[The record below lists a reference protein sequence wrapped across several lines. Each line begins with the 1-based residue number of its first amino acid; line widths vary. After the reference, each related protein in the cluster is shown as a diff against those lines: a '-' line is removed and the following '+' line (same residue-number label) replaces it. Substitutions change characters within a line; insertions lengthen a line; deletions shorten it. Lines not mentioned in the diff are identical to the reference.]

1 LAPDR
6 RCRNRLLR
14 APVQVAST
22 DPIKPRAHDTPA
34 TIVID
39 TQKKLARIMAT
50 AIQVRVGLEQTRPLF
65 LAAESFTV
73 SADGWSRKRDHSNPI
88 MD

>member
-1 LAPDR
+1 LAADR
-6 RCRNRLLR
+6 RCRNRILR

-22 DPIKPRAHDTPA
+22 DPIKPKAHDTPA

-39 TQKKLARIMAT
+39 TQKQLARIMAT

-65 LAAESFTV
+65 LAVERYSWDSV
-73 SADGWSRKRDHSNPI
+73 DGFRRQRRDN
-88 MD
+88 